1 MFLSDHNRFTIF
13 FLAGGCILLAKEL
26 VNFFQ
31 GKAGRLMVG
40 CLA

>member
-13 FLAGGCILLAKEL
+13 FLGGCLLLAKEL

-31 GKAGRLMVG
+31 GMAGRLMVG
-40 CLA
+40 YLA

>member
-13 FLAGGCILLAKEL
+13 FLARGCLFLAKEL

-31 GKAGRLMVG
+31 GKAGRLIIG
-40 CLA
+40 YLA